1 MLLFIVQFHV
11 TSFYE
16 QLYNVGHNMTLD
28 EGFFEHMFEVNNEH
42 AEMIRKLITLTEL
55 WIALKGTR
63 ATTLGPDGMSNTH
76 FERP

>member
-1 MLLFIVQFHV
+1 
-11 TSFYE
+11 
-16 QLYNVGHNMTLD
+16 MTLD